1 MPSAI
6 PKKRKVFESA
16 VTSESLSLGDL
27 NDFLGIKIRRI
38 QRSIN
43 RHLSDALQGMDVAVG
58 EFGTLGLI
66 AANPGLAQ
74 IDIAREYDI
83 DKATMVG
90 LLDKLEGAGY
100 VRRRRHPTDRRR
112 NALTLTEKGDRRFA
126 ELKAAFAAQEAS
138 FTQSLTKAEKKRL
151 MDLLD
156 RIPLQ

>member
-27 NDFLGIKIRRI
+27 NDFLGIKIRRV

-90 LLDKLEGAGY
+90 LLDKLESSGY
-100 VRRRRHPTDRRR
+100 VRRRRHPRDRRR

-138 FTQSLTKAEKKRL
+138 FTQTLTKAEKKRL

>member
-6 PKKRKVFESA
+6 PKKRKVFETA

-90 LLDKLEGAGY
+90 LLDKLESAGY
-100 VRRRRHPTDRRR
+100 VRRRRHPRDRRR

-138 FTQSLTKAEKKRL
+138 FTQTLTKAEKKRL

>member
-1 MPSAI
+1 MPSAL
-6 PKKRKVFESA
+6 PRKRKTFGSA
-16 VTSESLSLGDL
+16 VTSQSLSLGDL

-43 RHLSDALQGMDVAVG
+43 RHLSDALEGMDVAVG

-90 LLDKLEGAGY
+90 LLDNLEAAGY
-100 VRRRRHPTDRRR
+100 VRRRKHPKDRRR
-112 NALTLTEKGDRRFA
+112 NALTLTKKGVERFE
-126 ELKAAFAAQEAS
+126 ELKNAFSAQEAS
-138 FTQSLTKAEKKRL
+138 FTQTLTKAEKKVL